1 MIWISATL
9 LWTKKRRDLWIPPW
23 IPPDNW
29 GRRGVEPRRPQLE
42 ATKRPEFPSFSPV
55 DIENQSLFGNHQSL
69 FGQHLKKSKKET
81 KIVIEEENNHCH
93 KDTSKQRKKQKP
105 QNAYNHGVQERVP
118 KVIQSTLPFPIVPPY
133 KPKEPTNPTNR
144 RNHKSN
150 SSFRVLVKFATTS
163 LSRNISSQERKSK
176 KQQQQQNP
184 LMGSPTTISTPLR
197 LPPRPITPT
206 SLEVVRRNFEV
217 SASKGFLKHPVL
229 HVEFNPP
236 RNCKECCCCS
246 AMDFLYVY
254 VGLCN
259 VFLLQF
265 VMVVL
270 WFFSQSEVNLSD
282 LGTWTTW
289 VTIIPVILS
298 HYRQGSKG
306 PQQYCG
312 LMKSLFHIKISGK
325 ISQNTFLTR
334 Q

>member
-9 LWTKKRRDLWIPPW
+9 LWTKKRRDPWIPPW

-55 DIENQSLFGNHQSL
+55 DIETQSLFGNHQSL
-69 FGQHLKKSKKET
+69 FGRHLKKLEDR
-81 KIVIEEENNHCH
+81 IVIEEENNHCH
-93 KDTSKQRKKQKP
+93 KDTSKRKKQKP
-105 QNAYNHGVQERVP
+105 QNAYNYGVQERVP

-133 KPKEPTNPTNR
+133 KPKEPTNTNR

-163 LSRNISSQERKSK
+163 LSRNISSQERRSK

-184 LMGSPTTISTPLR
+184 LMGPSGSTQGLLLAQAGLGLPPTLTPTTVR
-197 LPPRPITPT
+197 LPPRPITPS

-282 LGTWTTW
+282 LGTWTT
-289 VTIIPVILS
+289 
-298 HYRQGSKG
+298 
-306 PQQYCG
+306 
-312 LMKSLFHIKISGK
+312 
-325 ISQNTFLTR
+325 
-334 Q
+334 